1 MIVIAMIVKLLL
13 VLIKI
18 TVLPVKQEMVTKNLS
33 CGLA

>member
-13 VLIKI
+13 VLVKI

-33 CGLA
+33 RGLA